1 MGEIGI
7 DYYKSLAPLFLS
19 VLSINEDRFQIEKLK
34 QTREELRE
42 RVNIF
47 CNKFGPGMFDDFEQ
61 FYRQYNGTTEDEE
74 FDIITLQKQQA
85 ENQFNKLQRQTSAS
99 SLDFN
104 LLNLSDIPIFAAADL
119 EQANDVN
126 LTKESEEIEKEKPRE
141 DSETNDEK
149 VEELNNEAEST
160 DGPKMR
166 IRKAMKEK
174 YSNLD

>member
-1 MGEIGI
+1 M
-7 DYYKSLAPLFLS
+7 KSLISLHFKNNKQKTNS
-19 VLSINEDRFQIEKLK
+19 TSYKDRQVLLLWFQ
-34 QTREELRE
+34 
-42 RVNIF
+42 F
-47 CNKFGPGMFDDFEQ
+47 A
-61 FYRQYNGTTEDEE
+61 E
-74 FDIITLQKQQA
+74 FVRYS
-85 ENQFNKLQRQTSAS
+85 N
-99 SLDFN
+99 
-104 LLNLSDIPIFAAADL
+104 FAAADL

-126 LTKESEEIEKEKPRE
+126 LTKESEEIEKERLRE